1 MGALLKVIESFYRD
15 FLVSCLCSKRRSFVS
30 NLPMLV
36 LLMITL
42 CIHILAKDPTSIVK
56 TDSIPTTKGCIVTL
70 SFGYDT
76 LEKYDKTII
85 LRNKSVRD
93 HLYTIYTTTTGMTSA
108 VADVIIFHEGNVWP
122 THQEYIQRA
131 TSDMPITFVNISTVF
146 QDFHVVNNPLCP
158 PSILSDQKNTPPGY
172 NSMCYFWFVSFRDY
186 VKQYDWMLR
195 FDDDCVLGQN
205 IRDNIHNLPSTV
217 HFASPSWLG
226 KSSFPLHMIPL
237 TRFTFNYPIP
247 SHVCMFVC
255 CLVHLIR
262 FGERRCEQI

>member
-1 MGALLKVIESFYRD
+1 
-15 FLVSCLCSKRRSFVS
+15 
-30 NLPMLV
+30 MLV